1 MSILVRFRQCIQWVR
16 FVFGW
21 GYVTAF
27 LHRSFSRHTGLPTN
41 FFKLLAHSSKMLGT
55 GGPFWLAGAEVFLR
69 PVPPAWLLAVLA
81 VRCWLAAD
89 GCPLL
94 AYAACC
100 VLPAAAAADAA
111 VAANPALPAAC
122 CSAWCCYMLSPPAPR
137 RAPESSS
144 CCGLCPLS
152 VPACLPASLSYI
164 MPCDVLYLG

>member
-1 MSILVRFRQCIQWVR
+1 
-16 FVFGW
+16 
-21 GYVTAF
+21 
-27 LHRSFSRHTGLPTN
+27 
-41 FFKLLAHSSKMLGT
+41 MLGT

-81 VRCWLAAD
+81 VRCWPAAD

-100 VLPAAAAADAA
+100 VLPAAAAAVAA

-137 RAPESSS
+137 RAPGSSS
-144 CCGLCPLS
+144 LLWLVPPLCPR
-152 VPACLPASLSYI
+152 VPPCISL
-164 MPCDVLYLG
+164 LYHTL

>member
-1 MSILVRFRQCIQWVR
+1 MRVKT
-16 FVFGW
+16 FV
-21 GYVTAF
+21 A
-27 LHRSFSRHTGLPTN
+27 RLPTRQTGQPAHV
-41 FFKLLAHSSKMLGT
+41 FKAACPFLKMLGT

-69 PVPPAWLLAVLA
+69 LVPPAWLLAVLA
-81 VRCWLAAD
+81 VRCWLVAY

-137 RAPESSS
+137 RAPGSSS

-164 MPCDVLYLG
+164 MPCDVLYLS